1 MHNTCSNLS
10 SMSALSA
17 IRPDPRPILLK
28 DPTALD
34 IPLKL
39 LLPPPSLKLWD
50 RLFNLL
56 TLGLG
61 ELGFSESSDIVLQFD
76 LGFAMTNFEMVLRQ
90 KGQVGDVRD
99 SVDGLGL
106 LWQQRESVHGAH
118 IWCAQSR
125 TSIVHPRSKHM
136 LQSSD
141 SLVCTSITT
150 I

>member
-1 MHNTCSNLS
+1 
-10 SMSALSA
+10 MSALSA

-28 DPTALD
+28 DPIALE

-39 LLPPPSLKLWD
+39 LLPPPSLKLRD
-50 RLFNLL
+50 LFFSLL
-56 TLGLG
+56 TLSLG
-61 ELGFSESSDIVLQFD
+61 ELGFSESSDIMLQFNF
-76 LGFAMTNFEMVLRQ
+76 GFATTNFEMVLRQ
-90 KGQVGDVRD
+90 KGQVGDMRQ

-125 TSIVHPRSKHM
+125 TSIAHSRSKQM

-141 SLVCTSITT
+141 SLP
-150 I
+150 